1 MKTNYLALIDK
12 MSIEQKVKLTTGSGL
27 WRTAEFPE
35 FELDDL
41 VMTDGTYGVRY
52 NKNQIE
58 DGEDSMAGFLS
69 VVNQSAEDADSE
81 EGFEGAEGFFGLS
94 EVATCFPNGSSIAN
108 SWDVELLKEMGKA
121 LAVECRH
128 LGVDVLLGPGINI
141 RRTPLA
147 GRGYEY
153 YSEDPIL
160 TGELAA
166 GLINGM
172 QEYGVGTSLKHFAC
186 NNSEFKRCEMDS
198 IVSER
203 ALQEIYLKGFKRAID
218 KSSPWTVMTS
228 YNLLNGIPTS
238 EHPWLL
244 NTVLREQ
251 WGYDNTVMSD
261 WYGTKD
267 RPASL
272 QAGNDLAMPMSERNV
287 KSLITAVNEGIISEE
302 TLNTAC
308 RRVLSLYEKCHNGR
322 KQNIGQ
328 MDAEKHHALAQKL
341 AAESIVLLKND
352 HQLLPLDIQKK
363 QKIAVLG
370 EAAQTPVIQGSG
382 CATTRPTMLDCPLD
396 EIIHIAGEHCD
407 IHYAPG
413 MDKDGTVNLTQL
425 QSAVELA
432 RKSEIAIVFVSTA
445 IGEDGENGDRHNLD
459 IIPAH
464 QQLIEAVSE
473 VQSNLIVVVAN
484 SDAIVMP
491 WLDNANSVL
500 ETFFSGQGMG
510 GAVAECLFGLVNPS
524 GKLTVTVPN
533 SLEETPAYLTY
544 PGDNRTHYYSEDI
557 FVGYRYYDKRKIE
570 PLFPFGFGLSYT
582 EFSYSNL
589 RTSANVIKA
598 GQNLTVKFDV
608 TNTGKRFGKE
618 VVQLYLSAPSG
629 DYAREVLS
637 LKGFSKVALEPKE
650 TKEVTIELTWED
662 FCYYNPESQ
671 KWLADDGTL
680 TLIVGRSS
688 RAHEL
693 AVDISIESEP
703 YYPPAHIHS
712 SINSLLANPNA
723 TERALKYLSVQTG
736 LPADHLKAKLQEL
749 APYLFFGMT
758 VTLTEMLGVDINET
772 EFAAALA
779 EPK

>member
-1 MKTNYLALIDK
+1 MNKNYLALVDK
-12 MSIEQKVKLTTGSGL
+12 MSVEQKVKLTTGSGL
-27 WRTAEFPE
+27 WRTATFPE

-52 NKNQIE
+52 NKGQIE
-58 DGEDSMAGFLS
+58 NGEDSMAGFLS
-69 VVNQSAEDADSE
+69 VVNQSADEADSDE
-81 EGFEGAEGFFGLS
+81 EFEGAEGFFGLS

-108 SWDVELLKEMGKA
+108 SWDVELLNEMGKA

-128 LGVDVLLGPGINI
+128 LGVDILLGPGINI

-218 KSSPWTVMTS
+218 KSSPWTIMTS
-228 YNLLNGIPTS
+228 YNLLNGTPTA

-244 NTVLREQ
+244 DTILRKQ
-251 WGYDNTVMSD
+251 WGYNNTVMSD

-267 RPASL
+267 RSASL
-272 QAGNDLAMPMSERNV
+272 LAGNDLAMPMSERNV
-287 KSLITAVNEGIISEE
+287 KSLVNAVNEGTISEE
-302 TLNTAC
+302 TLNIAC
-308 RRVLSLYEKCHNGR
+308 YRILSLYEKCHAGR
-322 KQNIGQ
+322 EQNIGP

-352 HQLLPLDIQKK
+352 SQLLPLDINDR

-370 EAAQTPVIQGSG
+370 EAAQIPVIQGSG

-407 IHYAPG
+407 IRYAPG
-413 MDKDGTVNLTQL
+413 MDVDGVANPEQL
-425 QSAVELA
+425 QRAVTLA
-432 RKSEIAIVFVSTA
+432 RESEVAIVFASTA
-445 IGEDGENGDRHNLD
+445 IGEDGENGDRHNLH

-473 VQSNLIVVVAN
+473 IQSNLVVVVAN

-491 WLDNANSVL
+491 WLDKASSVL

-510 GAVAECLFGLVNPS
+510 GAVAECLFGLINPS

-533 SLEETPAYLTY
+533 CLEETPAYLTY

-557 FVGYRYYDKRKIE
+557 FVGYRYYDKRKMD

-582 EFSYSNL
+582 DFRYSDL
-589 RTSANVIKA
+589 RTSTKTVSA
-598 GQNLTVKFDV
+598 GQNLTVTLDV

-618 VVQLYLSAPSG
+618 IVQLYLSAPNG

-637 LKGFSKVALEPKE
+637 LKGFAKVALEPNE
-650 TKEVTIELTWED
+650 TKRVTIELSWDD
-662 FCYYNPESQ
+662 FCYFNPESK
-671 KWLADDGTL
+671 KWLAEEGKH
-680 TLIVGRSS
+680 TLILGRSS
-688 RAHEL
+688 RDHEL
-693 AVDISIESEP
+693 AIDISIESEP
-703 YYPPAHIHS
+703 YYPPVHIHS
-712 SINSLLANPNA
+712 SINSLLANPSA
-723 TERALKYLSVQTG
+723 TGRALTYLSKRTG

-758 VTLTEMLGVDINET
+758 VTLTEMLGVDIDEI